1 MNRYALDMYRQMFLT
16 LRRGQANGMPSKAK
30 PIFILS
36 IIESIPQYC
45 QNRINV
51 NDSFLTDYYKT
62 NLELYTDK
70 RTPLISVPFFHME
83 SEPFYE
89 ILWITTERPPNYPHT
104 PSSKSLLKYANGA
117 KLDDEL
123 WELLQDEGNRE
134 YLKDVIIK
142 TYLS

>member
-1 MNRYALDMYRQMFLT
+1 MNYNLELYRQMFISLK
-16 LRRGQANGMPSKAK
+16 RGNTRGVFSNAK
-30 PIFILS
+30 PVLLLS
-36 IIESIPQYC
+36 IIDNVKSFEENKILWGDISINSSYSAIYQ
-45 QNRINV
+45 QIN
-51 NDSFLTDYYKT
+51 DTKP
-62 NLELYTDK
+62 
-70 RTPLISVPFFHME
+70 TPIWKPFFYLK

-89 ILWITTERPPNYPHT
+89 LIWTENLMEKDLKF
-104 PSSKSLLKYANGA
+104 PSGRLLSSYLAYA